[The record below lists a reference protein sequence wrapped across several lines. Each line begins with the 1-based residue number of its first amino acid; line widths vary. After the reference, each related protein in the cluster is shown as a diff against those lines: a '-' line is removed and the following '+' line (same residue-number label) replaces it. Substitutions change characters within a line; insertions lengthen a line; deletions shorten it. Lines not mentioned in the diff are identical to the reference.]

1 MTSHKPMDMAI
12 NGHDDLSPSQSPRAL
27 KVNDVFPHIE
37 LTDENG
43 RPISLNAENG
53 RPRLVVFYRGAF
65 CNYCEGTGLTFCC
78 VPSQTSYFVPTCCSQ
93 LQTESLTEINKRVN
107 TFYTAGIDVICVSA
121 DGVAE
126 SKELSERLELRFP
139 IACGLTIEQME
150 KIGLYIHTRDPT
162 TSPKYAYCNQRRRNQ
177 PELNLS
183 SWRKPFCEP
192 AHFLIRRDN
201 TIKSATQPEA
211 LYHL

>member
-1 MTSHKPMDMAI
+1 MAI
-12 NGHDDLSPSQSPRAL
+12 SGPDDLSPRQSPRAL
-27 KVNDVFPHIE
+27 QVNDVFPRIE

-43 RPISLNAENG
+43 RPITLHAENG
-53 RPRLVVFYRGAF
+53 RPRLIVFYRGAF
-65 CNYCEGTGLTFCC
+65 CNYCE
-78 VPSQTSYFVPTCCSQ
+78 
-93 LQTESLTEINKRVN
+93 ESLTEINKRVN
-107 TFYTAGIDVICVSA
+107 TFYSAGIDVICVSA

-126 SKELSERLELRFP
+126 SKQLSERLELRFP

-177 PELNLS
+177 PDLNLS